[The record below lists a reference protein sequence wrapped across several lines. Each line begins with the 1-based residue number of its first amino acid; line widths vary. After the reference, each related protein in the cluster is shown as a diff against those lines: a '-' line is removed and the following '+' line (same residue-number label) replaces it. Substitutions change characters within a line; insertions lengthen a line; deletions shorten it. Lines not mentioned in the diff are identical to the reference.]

1 VLQGGEYSPLGSERS
16 IKTDAW
22 VIVATNHNLQQDIQ
36 NAKFRED
43 LYYRLSTIRIDISP
57 LRERPED
64 IPLLIDYYVRK
75 FSSQFDDKKLR
86 YPSQRTINKMT
97 AYHWPG
103 NVREL
108 ENVLKRIMILGD
120 DEATMNDL
128 LNTSAA
134 ARQPGSQNS
143 KNSETSIIT
152 DLFGSNVDKAL
163 DLNSLSLKKIRKKT
177 LDRVEKEVISYVLAK
192 TDWNRSK
199 AVKIL
204 NISYKTLLY
213 KINDLNITPSSSS
226 SNNDIY

>member
-1 VLQGGEYSPLGSERS
+1 
-16 IKTDAW
+16 
-22 VIVATNHNLQQDIQ
+22 
-36 NAKFRED
+36 
-43 LYYRLSTIRIDISP
+43 
-57 LRERPED
+57 
-64 IPLLIDYYVRK
+64 
-75 FSSQFDDKKLR
+75 
-86 YPSQRTINKMT
+86 
-97 AYHWPG
+97 
-103 NVREL
+103 
-108 ENVLKRIMILGD
+108 MILGD

-192 TDWNRSK
+192 TGWNRSK

-213 KINDLNITPSSSS
+213 KINDLNITPPSS